1 MFDFSQDIPIG
12 CDHAGFS
19 LKAYL
24 LPSLSSIGYR
34 FKDFGTF
41 SDESVDY
48 PDFIHPLA
56 KAINEG
62 IYQRGII
69 ICGSGNGVSIVA
81 NKYPQVR
88 SAICWTNSIARLSRL
103 HNNANI
109 IALPAR
115 FISPEEA
122 LNLVKIF
129 FTTGF
134 EGGRHERRVQKIPI
148 PDGK

>member
-1 MFDFSQDIPIG
+1 MFDFNQDIPIG

-24 LPSLSSIGYR
+24 MPTLSSERYHFR
-34 FKDFGTF
+34 DYGTF
-41 SDESVDY
+41 SDECVDY

-56 KAINEG
+56 KDINEG

-81 NKYPQVR
+81 NKYPQIR

-103 HNNANI
+103 HNDANI

-122 LNLVKIF
+122 LNMVKIF
-129 FTTGF
+129 FNTDF
-134 EGGRHERRVQKIPI
+134 EGGRHERRVSKIPI
-148 PDGK
+148 PLMK

>member
-19 LKAYL
+19 LKSYL
-24 LPSLSSIGYR
+24 IPRLSSEGFR
-34 FKDFGTF
+34 FRDFGTF

-56 KAINEG
+56 KAINDGE
-62 IYQRGII
+62 YKRGII
-69 ICGSGNGVSIVA
+69 ICGSGNGVSMVA
-81 NKYPQVR
+81 NKYPHIR
-88 SAICWTNSIARLSRL
+88 SAICWNSTISKLSRL
-103 HNNANI
+103 HNDANI

-122 LNLVKIF
+122 IILVKIF
-129 FTTGF
+129 FTTAF
-134 EGGRHERRVQKIPI
+134 EGGRHERRIEKIPI
-148 PDGK
+148 PLRK

>member
-12 CDHAGFS
+12 CDHAGYC
-19 LKAYL
+19 LKQEL
-24 LPSLSSIGYR
+24 LKRLSPEGYH
-34 FKDFGTF
+34 FIDFGTF
-41 SDESVDY
+41 SEESVDY
-48 PDFIHPLA
+48 PDFVHPVA

-88 SAICWTNSIARLSRL
+88 SALCWTDEVASLARL

-122 LNLVKIF
+122 VSMVKIF
-129 FTTGF
+129 FTTEF
-134 EGGRHERRVQKIPI
+134 EGGRHERRVIKIPI
-148 PDGK
+148 PVK